1 LLRVE
6 RRAGAGDPVE
16 GAVLASIPLEALDVQ
31 LHVRARG
38 GRYDFSYRAASG
50 QGAWIPLLQDA
61 DGTIL
66 STKVAGGFVGAMIG
80 LYAHSPSG
88 PI

>member
-1 LLRVE
+1 ME
-6 RRAGAGDPVE
+6 
-16 GAVLASIPLEALDVQ
+16 
-31 LHVRARG
+31 
-38 GRYDFSYRAASG
+38 
-50 QGAWIPLLQDA
+50 WTPLLQDA

-80 LYAHSPSG
+80 LYAHSASG